1 MVYAKEGFVL
11 TKEIERILLCEFCS
25 VRYESIIDYETL
37 LDDELKCEGC
47 FGIVG
52 KSIKLSE
59 KIITR
64 LKKYEFDSFVIGC
77 AVDKSLIKKDDELF
91 NKYEKYIPL
100 KNLIREEISKKIT
113 EELKIQENKE
123 YPDITIIIDTK
134 KNRFDLEIKSL
145 YVLGKYN
152 KFKRGIPQTKWPCG
166 KCRGKGCQIC
176 NNTGQQYEKTVETLI
191 SPYLLKEC
199 EGLNTAFHGAGREDI
214 DALMLGDGR
223 PFVLEIKKPRIRSI
237 DLTEAM
243 FEMNINEEVK
253 VSLLRLCEKSVIS
266 KIKTSSSESK
276 KKYRAKVKIEGKI
289 TDNIVNKLNREFKE
303 KTLLLQRTPLRV
315 SHRRSDK
322 VREKYIFEVCAEL
335 YDDKHIMLE
344 IMASGGAYIK
354 EFISGDEGRTTP
366 SISSILERPA
376 ICIDLDVLYV
386 DDKGLFS

>member
-11 TKEIERILLCEFCS
+11 TKEIERLLLCEFCS
-25 VRYESIIDYETL
+25 VRYESIIDYEML
-37 LDDELKCEGC
+37 LDDESNCEGC

-64 LKKYEFDSFVIGC
+64 LKKYEFESFLVGC

-100 KNLIREEISKKIT
+100 KNLIREEISNKIT
-113 EELKIQENKE
+113 EELKIRENKE
-123 YPDITIIIDTK
+123 HPDISIIIDTR

-166 KCRGKGCQIC
+166 KCRGRGCQIC

-199 EGLNTAFHGAGREDI
+199 QGLNTAFHGAGREDI

-243 FEMNINEEVK
+243 FEMNMNEEVK
-253 VSLLRLCEKSVIS
+253 VSLLRLCEKSIIS
-266 KIKTSSSESK
+266 EIKTSSSESK

-289 TDNIVNKLNREFKE
+289 TDDIVDKLNSEFKE

-354 EFISGDEGRTTP
+354 EFISGDEERTTP
-366 SISSILERPA
+366 SVSSILKRKA

-386 DDKGLFS
+386 DDKGLFC